1 MLAGARVR
9 AEEEEEVHRGGG
21 GGGAYTTICV
31 AVSGRAGGPRS
42 RSYHYDRPPETQS
55 GRGLSVWHATPVVSE
70 SRVCGQTVWWAPADG
85 ASFYH
90 RTMRPPGR
98 FVWELPP
105 LPRGTRTWV
114 RLYVVSDASCCY
126 FCCYL
131 PSLLLLLLLPP
142 LPAAYP
148 QRRIVAF
155 LARARSPLV
164 FRGRGG
170 RAARRSLATTTFP
183 GVRPE
188 ENNYH
193 LRSGMPRR
201 TRPRMPRTAGGPG
214 ASGSTEARREWLR
227 RKPAELVATAALS
240 GDWRHVVTQAL
251 EDASEAAIDGDQ
263 VFGRLQLTID
273 DDGPTPAKWLSDVC
287 ATCSLSAPWNDRLS
301 TLLGTVYDRTVSVQ
315 KACPKNS
322 PERDVVK
329 KFAIRLRDL
338 IVVGC
343 ISVSGHTDRDAFL
356 EVVSRAFPGRMNH
369 ASRADWTEVDKDR
382 FAAMNH
388 SYHQVTLGADGSFES
403 KCENGRLRPP
413 RVQRPIAEAAD
424 GPLSRRGRDPEEGEG
439 HGSTQQA
446 TGVAES
452 ARQEGAAE
460 DTPAPRDRAA
470 ELSPV
475 TQQTR
480 VGIDDKVARR
490 RSDHVAELTRQLK
503 RKAEENARLESRLKC
518 EEADRRVL
526 ETLIIAIAYGGG
538 AEGFLHQQGAHEQAV
553 SDQLRSIS
561 GEPSDTDV
569 PIDVVQ
575 LDDEGCYWS
584 PHSPPQLAA
593 PQMMMYQ
600 GPCPDVIAKARCGI
614 CVSPSAARHWL
625 AGHGLGGGGTGEAP
639 ASSSAAAER
648 AFGTFASPPAPRVG
662 AAGPGAAAA
671 PSAGARPLA
680 SGTAAVP
687 PTPGLPVPPAAPRR
701 AAAEAEGGGA
711 EAVPPSTEAGEA
723 AGEDAAA
730 ARSEARPGADVKTL
744 TSMAAGLLE
753 MARTGL
759 SAKPGEDD
767 TSRTCDGA
775 IYHHRGHP
783 DVMTRRLAKDAPPV
797 VVVGSLAREGLPDD
811 DARRVGHGA
820 PRGQEDASSRRSP
833 PAADAAPGAVG
844 YHSASHFWTDGWSW
858 PGHLL
863 LWEP

>member
-1 MLAGARVR
+1 
-9 AEEEEEVHRGGG
+9 
-21 GGGAYTTICV
+21 
-31 AVSGRAGGPRS
+31 
-42 RSYHYDRPPETQS
+42 
-55 GRGLSVWHATPVVSE
+55 
-70 SRVCGQTVWWAPADG
+70 
-85 ASFYH
+85 
-90 RTMRPPGR
+90 
-98 FVWELPP
+98 
-105 LPRGTRTWV
+105 
-114 RLYVVSDASCCY
+114 
-126 FCCYL
+126 
-131 PSLLLLLLLPP
+131 
-142 LPAAYP
+142 
-148 QRRIVAF
+148 
-155 LARARSPLV
+155 
-164 FRGRGG
+164 
-170 RAARRSLATTTFP
+170 
-183 GVRPE
+183 
-188 ENNYH
+188 
-193 LRSGMPRR
+193 
-201 TRPRMPRTAGGPG
+201 MPRTAGGPG
-214 ASGSTEARREWLR
+214 ASGSTEARREWLG
-227 RKPAELVATAALS
+227 RKPAELVATAARS

-251 EDASEAAIDGDQ
+251 EDASQAARDGDQ
-263 VFGRLQLTID
+263 VFGRLQLTVD
-273 DDGPTPAKWLSDVC
+273 DDGPTPAKWLNDVC
-287 ATCSLSAPWNDRLS
+287 DTSSPSAPWNGRLS
-301 TLLGTVYDRTVSVQ
+301 TLLATVYDRTVSVQ
-315 KACPKNS
+315 RVCPKGS
-322 PERDVVK
+322 PEWDVVK
-329 KFAIRLRDL
+329 KFAICLRDL

-343 ISVSGHTDRDAFL
+343 ISVSGHRDRDAFL
-356 EVVSRAFPGRMNH
+356 EVVSSAFSGRMSY

-382 FAAMNH
+382 YAAMNH
-388 SYHQVTLGADGSFES
+388 SFHQVMLGAGGSFES

-439 HGSTQQA
+439 HGSTQQG

-480 VGIDDKVARR
+480 IGIDDKVARR
-490 RSDHVAELTRQLK
+490 WSDRVAELTRQLK
-503 RKAEENARLESRLKC
+503 RQAEENARLESRLKR
-518 EEADRRVL
+518 EEAERRVL

-538 AEGFLHQQGAHEQAV
+538 AEGFLHHPGWQQGAHEQAV

-614 CVSPSAARHWL
+614 CCVSPSAARHWL
-625 AGHGLGGGGTGEAP
+625 AGHGLGGGGPGEAP
-639 ASSSAAAER
+639 ASSAAAER

-730 ARSEARPGADVKTL
+730 ARSEARPGADVKNL

-759 SAKPGEDD
+759 SAKPGED

-775 IYHHRGHP
+775 IYHHHGHP

-797 VVVGSLAREGLPDD
+797 VVVGSLAREGLPD

-844 YHSASHFWTDGWSW
+844 IAPGDDYHSASLFWTDGCSW
-858 PGHLL
+858 PGRLR
-863 LWEP
+863 EA